1 VAAVFIL
8 SADLLFGS
16 RLLSSLTQAGHE
28 AELIGSEAA
37 LRERLAGAPP
47 AGPAVLVA
55 DLTDDRF
62 DGAATLEA
70 LRAEDLVGSL
80 KTLAFFS
87 HVESAVRERAQG
99 SGFDLVV
106 PRSRIAREAAK
117 LVEGLAGG

>member
-1 VAAVFIL
+1 M
-8 SADLLFGS
+8 FGS

-37 LRERLAGAPP
+37 LRERLAGGAPG
-47 AGPAVLVA
+47 GPAVLVA

-62 DGAATLEA
+62 DGAATVES
-70 LRAEDLVGSL
+70 LRAENLLGSAR
-80 KTLAFFS
+80 TLAFFS
-87 HVESAVRERAQG
+87 HVESAVRERAV
-99 SGFDLVV
+99 SAGFDLVV

>member
-1 VAAVFIL
+1 LIL
-8 SADLLFGS
+8 SADLMFGS

-87 HVESAVRERAQG
+87 HVESAVKERAV
-99 SGFDLVV
+99 SAGFDLVV
-106 PRSRIAREAAK
+106 PRSRIAREAAT
-117 LVEGLAGG
+117 LVDALAGV